1 MFFGIFRFRFSS
13 FSTRAYRYRRRSE
26 LWTKI
31 VSLNIGGRNTNPLE
45 FILDGDSAIFFLHRW
60 TGNVV
65 QLIISELRCWLQ
77 QSSRP
82 FVSLRENGKC
92 HVLLMISE
100 LRCWPQRSSRPPAIC
115 CKPKVVRRATLH
127 RRFGISF
134 RSSCSQGLVVGLGTW
149 EAASSDFFRV
159 PPQRSV

>member
-1 MFFGIFRFRFSS
+1 MPCHVDQNLKTVVEGQGICRGELE
-13 FSTRAYRYRRRSE
+13 YRRPQHE
-26 LWTKI
+26 
-31 VSLNIGGRNTNPLE
+31 
-45 FILDGDSAIFFLHRW
+45 SARIYSRRGQCDLFFASMD
-60 TGNVV
+60 GNVV

-100 LRCWPQRSSRPPAIC
+100 LRCRPQRSSRPPANC
-115 CKPKVVRRATLH
+115 CKPKVARRATLH

-134 RSSCSQGLVVGLGTW
+134 RSSCSQGRVVGLGTW